1 MTHANVF
8 PHYCATDHWPIGY
21 SGDEERCPLC
31 IMSDVLQSYRGT
43 YTREKERAER
53 IGADLAAARALLF
66 KRGQMTEPP
75 CFVCGYNGEGYYNPT
90 KHPCAAHHHA
100 LAEKAKQ

>member
-1 MTHANVF
+1 MTA
-8 PHYCATDHWPIGY
+8 PAPQATSYI
-21 SGDEERCPLC
+21 SEREHDA
-31 IMSDVLQSYRGT
+31 IV
-43 YTREKERAER
+43 AELR
-53 IGADLAAARALLF
+53 ADLAAARALLF

-100 LAEKAKQ
+100 LAGNEAPP